1 MFDEKIEDLFQSV
14 EDEDLRL
21 EGIEDMIKYVNV
33 IKD

>member
-21 EGIEDMIKYVNV
+21 EGIEDMIRQANVN
-33 IKD
+33 K